1 MDNEVRAFKED
12 ALRMCWY
19 MRGGLSYDESMLL
32 SKSERDIIGEIIK
45 DNLET
50 TKKSKF
56 PFF

>member
-1 MDNEVRAFKED
+1 
-12 ALRMCWY
+12 
-19 MRGGLSYDESMLL
+19 MRGGLSYDDSMLL

-50 TKKSKF
+50 TKKSKM